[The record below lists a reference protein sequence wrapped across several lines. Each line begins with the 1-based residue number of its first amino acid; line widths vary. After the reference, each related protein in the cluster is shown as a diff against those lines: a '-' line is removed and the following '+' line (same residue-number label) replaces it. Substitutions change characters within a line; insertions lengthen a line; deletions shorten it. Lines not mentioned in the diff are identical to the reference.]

1 MEPLRKQTVSDLLA
15 RVSSS
20 DPTPGG
26 GAVACLV
33 GALSAAL
40 GSMVVAVGQ
49 KKTDDEA
56 HRAFAESFTRRQTEY
71 LDLAAEDEAAF
82 DAVMAALRLPKDDE
96 SRPAQLE
103 AALAAAADVPLRTAQ
118 AALGL
123 LEELVRLAPVAGRNI
138 VSDVGVAGYLAQALL
153 SSSLLNVD
161 INLAYMKDADAASAL
176 AASRDRLRTRGTDLA
191 QDVARI
197 VNERIRG

>member
-1 MEPLRKQTVSDLLA
+1 MEPLQKQTVSELLT

-33 GALSAAL
+33 GALSSAL

-49 KKTDDEA
+49 KKTDDQA
-56 HRAFAESFTRRQTEY
+56 HRTFAESFERRQMEY

-96 SRPAQLE
+96 TRPVQLE

-118 AALGL
+118 AALDL

-161 INLAYMKDADAASAL
+161 INLAYMKNADAAVAL
-176 AASRDRLRTRGTDLA
+176 AESRDKIRALGMKRA
-191 QDVARI
+191 QDIEQI
-197 VNERIRG
+197 VGKRIRG